1 MGTRDISR
9 GIKVVCTRV
18 ISRGIKV
25 VTPEINR

>member
-9 GIKVVCTRV
+9 GIKVVYTRV